1 MGITFISCFGALALA
16 NSQSPEL
23 PEQSLAVARV
33 LADLHARLDRLI
45 PTGVPLTMLLTSY
58 QMLIAW

>member
-23 PEQSLAVARV
+23 QEQSIAVARV
-33 LADLHARLDRLI
+33 LAYLHARLDLSI
-45 PTGVPLTMLLTSY
+45 TTGVPLMMLPTSY
-58 QMLIAW
+58 RMLMT